1 MKVKTEKT
9 TENQVKLE
17 IEVDVEQVDEALD
30 QAYQKVVQD
39 VELPGFRKG
48 KVPRKI
54 LEQKYGEEVL
64 HKDALNVL
72 YSEVYPE
79 AVEEADLNP
88 IDQPE
93 LLDFDLKQGEPAE
106 LVFEVEV
113 EPEVELGD
121 YTDLEVEKEEAE
133 VTEEE
138 IEQELEARRQRN
150 AQLAAVDRERVE
162 DGDFVTI
169 DFEGTID
176 GEPFEGGSAEDYNL
190 EIGSEQFIPGFED
203 QLVGTQ
209 VDQTVTVEATFP
221 DGYQKQEIAGE
232 EAVFEVTIKEIKEKE
247 VPELDDEFAKDLGF
261 DSLEEMEADIRED
274 IADRKQQQVE
284 REYENKL
291 VEGVV
296 DNVEVTVPETMVDS
310 QIDSMMQ
317 QMKMQAQQQGID
329 FDDYMEMTG
338 MDESSLRDQH
348 WEEAENRVKSN
359 LALDAI
365 AEEEELEVSEE
376 ELDEKLT
383 EIAEA
388 QDQDK
393 EQVKAFLQMQG
404 QLEMLKENL
413 KREKAIDFLKE
424 NN

>member
-1 MKVKTEKT
+1 MKVNTEKVA
-9 TENQVKLE
+9 ENQVKLE
-17 IEVDVEQVDEALD
+17 IEVDAEQVDEALD

-39 VELPGFRKG
+39 VQLPGFRKG

-72 YSEVYPE
+72 YSEVYPQ
-79 AVEEADLNP
+79 AVEESDVNP

-93 LLDFDLKQGEPAE
+93 LVDFDLKQGEPAD

-121 YTDLEVEKEEAE
+121 YTDLEIEKEAAE
-133 VTEEE
+133 VTDEE
-138 IEQELEARRQRN
+138 IEQELEARRQKN
-150 AQLAAVDRERVE
+150 AQLAAVERERVE

-176 GEPFEGGSAEDYNL
+176 GEPFEGGAAEDYNL

-203 QLVGTQ
+203 QLVGAQ
-209 VDQTVTVEATFP
+209 VDQTVTVEVTFP
-221 DGYQKQEIAGE
+221 ADYQNEDVAGE
-232 EAVFEVTIKEIKEKE
+232 EAVFEVTVKEIKEKE

-261 DSLEEMEADIRED
+261 DSLEEMKTDIKED
-274 IADRKQQQVE
+274 IAERKQQQVE
-284 REYENKL
+284 REYENEL
-291 VEGVV
+291 IDEVV
-296 DNVEVTVPETMVDS
+296 DDLEVTVPETMVEN
-310 QIDSMMQ
+310 QIDSMME

-365 AEEEELEVSEE
+365 AEEEELEVGEE

-413 KREKAIDFLKE
+413 RREKAIDFLKE